1 MTDETKAH
9 FKELTVLEKQS
20 KLSFVAN
27 QKIKVTLW
35 QKGVATKY
43 QVYPTLFLIE
53 DFILVLEPDSSL
65 DKTIKDYLYNFEING
80 VSFFGKCILKNTD
93 SKLSLDCS
101 GVLYKSERRRN
112 YRLLTYPHYKSYA
125 ELELEEAQIAESNVV
140 NLSTKKST
148 TGLFKNFLEL
158 VSDNEGDKVESSALS
173 FRVFDLS
180 VTGVALMFGDIE
192 YKVLKEQKEITDLT
206 IKLDAHEFQV
216 EKAEI
221 RYILDLVGDTG
232 YSYKAGIKFLDMDTN
247 LDNKIGFIINQ
258 FLRDTDSEFEDF
270 LK

>member
-1 MTDETKAH
+1 MKDDTKAH

-43 QVYPTLFLIE
+43 QVYTTLFLIE
-53 DFILVLEPDSSL
+53 DFILVLKADSVL
-65 DKTIKDYLYNFEING
+65 DETVRDYLYNFSING
-80 VSFFGKCILKNTD
+80 VSFFGKCIFKSTD

-101 GVLYKSERRRN
+101 GVLYKSERRKN
-112 YRLLTYPHYKSYA
+112 YRLLAYPHYKSYA
-125 ELELEEAQIAESNVV
+125 EIELEEIDITESNVV
-140 NLSTKKST
+140 SLNTKKST

-158 VSDNEGDKVESSALS
+158 VSDNDTVEKPALS

-180 VTGVALMFGDIE
+180 VTGISLMFGDIE
-192 YKVLKEQKEITDLT
+192 YELLKELDEITDLT
-206 IKLDAHEFQV
+206 VKLDVHEFQI

-221 RYILDLVGDTG
+221 CYILDLVGDTG
-232 YSYKAGIKFLDMDTN
+232 YSYRAGIKFLDMDTN

>member
-1 MTDETKAH
+1 MIDDTKAH

-27 QKIKVTLW
+27 QKIQITLW
-35 QKGVATKY
+35 QKGDAKKY
-43 QVYPTLFLIE
+43 HVYSTIFLVE
-53 DFILVLEPDSSL
+53 DSILILKADSVVNN
-65 DKTIKDYLYNFEING
+65 TVKDYLYNFSING
-80 VSFFGKCILKNTD
+80 VSFFGKCVFKGLD
-93 SKLSLDCS
+93 SKLSIDCS
-101 GVLYKSERRRN
+101 GVLYKSERRKN

-125 ELELEEAQIAESNVV
+125 EMQLEKVQIVESNVV
-140 NLSTKKST
+140 NLNTKKST

-158 VSDNEGDKVESSALS
+158 VSDNSEKDKERSSLS

-180 VTGVALMFGDIE
+180 VTGVALMFGEIE
-192 YKVLKEQKEITDLT
+192 HKVLKEIKELSDLT
-206 IKLDAHEFQV
+206 IKLAKHEFQID
-216 EKAEI
+216 KAEI
-221 RYILDLVGDTG
+221 RYIVDLVGDTG